1 MPDLWDFPGRSPMKL
16 WDKNIKIPTTCIGIR
31 PTSIS
36 ITSTKFRLPLA
47 DRPR

>member
-16 WDKNIKIPTTCIGIR
+16 WDKKYKNSDYMYR